1 MDRELRVVLSARVFS
16 NQKCFGPGVSQLLK
30 RVDELH
36 SLRAAALSMSMAY
49 SKAWTVV
56 RNAEDG
62 LGFHL
67 LTSTAGGKH
76 GGGAVLTDEARQMI
90 DAYDAYCEKLR
101 AYGEK
106 LFEETYGLT
115 MSRSTCTSA
124 PGAAAWH
131 FLSRRRSASA
141 AFQMPAK
148 EKR

>member
-16 NQKCFGPGVSQLLK
+16 DQKCFGPGVSQLLK

-36 SLRAAALSMSMAY
+36 SLRAIDDEFGVGACGGFEALSMSMAY

-76 GGGAVLTDEARQMI
+76 GGGAELTDEARQMLT
-90 DAYDAYCEKLR
+90 AYDEYCEKLR

-106 LFEETYGLT
+106 LFEET
-115 MSRSTCTSA
+115 
-124 PGAAAWH
+124 
-131 FLSRRRSASA
+131 F
-141 AFQMPAK
+141 AFYDDIPKQEVHKK
-148 EKR
+148 EERYAR

>member
-16 NQKCFGPGVSQLLK
+16 DQKCFGPGVSQLLK

-76 GGGAVLTDEARQMI
+76 GGGAVADGR
-90 DAYDAYCEKLR
+90 
-101 AYGEK
+101 
-106 LFEETYGLT
+106 
-115 MSRSTCTSA
+115 
-124 PGAAAWH
+124 GAADAH
-131 FLSRRRSASA
+131 RLR
-141 AFQMPAK
+141 
-148 EKR
+148 

>member
-16 NQKCFGPGVSQLLK
+16 DQKCFGPGVSQLLK

-76 GGGAVLTDEARQMI
+76 GGGAALTPEGQALLS
-90 DAYDAYCEKLR
+90 AYDQFCAELR
-101 AYGEK
+101 EYGDK
-106 LFEETYGLT
+106 LFAEKFGE
-115 MSRSTCTSA
+115 
-124 PGAAAWH
+124 
-131 FLSRRRSASA
+131 FLN
-141 AFQMPAK
+141 
-148 EKR
+148 